1 MTETRTCTICKATLP
16 LSAFRFENKAKGR
29 RKARCGDC
37 ENARMRA
44 DRKVNGE
51 QRRKQGRESYARRA
65 VTVYRNNLKRKF
77 GLTDEQAEWVAAAHV
92 CDLCGSDRGER
103 KLVVDH
109 CHATGS
115 NRGVLCSN
123 CNVALGQ
130 FKDDPALMRRAADY
144 IERGGS
150 GFFSTESRNAGK
162 QT

>member
-1 MTETRTCTICKATLP
+1 MIYPRPCTTCKVAKP
-16 LSAFRFENKAKGR
+16 AEAFRFENKAKGR

-44 DRKVNGE
+44 DRRINGE
-51 QRRKQGRESYARRA
+51 QRRKQGRESYVRRA
-65 VTVYRNNLKRKF
+65 ATVYLNNLKRKF

-92 CDLCGSDRGER
+92 CDLCGSDRGAR

-109 CHATGS
+109 CHDTGI

-150 GFFSTESRNAGK
+150 GFFGGTHDAG
-162 QT
+162 

>member
-1 MTETRTCTICKATLP
+1 MSRTCTTCKIAKP
-16 LSAFRFENKAKGR
+16 VEAFRFENKAKGR

-44 DRKVNGE
+44 DRLVNGE
-51 QRRKQGRESYARRA
+51 QRRASDRAAYHRRA
-65 VTVYRNNLKRKF
+65 HEIYLVTLKRKF
-77 GLTDEQAEWVAAAHV
+77 ELNDEQAEWVAAAHV

-109 CHATGS
+109 CHDTGA

-130 FKDDPALMRRAADY
+130 FKNDPALMRRAAEY

-150 GFFSTESRNAGK
+150 GFFSTERRDAGE
-162 QT
+162 QA

>member
-1 MTETRTCTICKATLP
+1 MIHPHPRTTCKVSRPAE
-16 LSAFRFENKAKGR
+16 AFRFENKAKGR

-44 DRKVNGE
+44 DRLVNGE
-51 QRRKQGRESYARRA
+51 QRRKSDREAYRRRA
-65 VTVYRNNLKRKF
+65 HDVYIVTLKRKF

-109 CHATGS
+109 CHETGV

-130 FKDDPALMRRAADY
+130 FKDDPALMRRAADH

-150 GFFSTESRNAGK
+150 GFFGGTRDAG
-162 QT
+162 